1 MGTSSQEMTPK
12 KKSNSFQLS
21 LLTVAAK
28 KKKKKKKKKN
38 DRKCACNTVSLPL
51 PIRQLPSDHN

>member
-1 MGTSSQEMTPK
+1 MGTSSQQMTPK
-12 KKSNSFQLS
+12 KKSKTFQLS

-28 KKKKKKKKKN
+28 KKKKKKKQN

-51 PIRQLPSDHN
+51 PNKATAFRS

>member
-1 MGTSSQEMTPK
+1 MTPK
-12 KKSNSFQLS
+12 KKSKTFQLS

-28 KKKKKKKKKN
+28 KKKKKKKQN

-51 PIRQLPSDHN
+51 PNKATAFRS

>member
-12 KKSNSFQLS
+12 KKSKAFQLPP
-21 LLTVAAK
+21 LTVDT
-28 KKKKKKKKKN
+28 KKKKKKKN

-51 PIRQLPSDHN
+51 PNKATAFRS